1 MVMSRV
7 PRARIPALVISGSM
21 GAGKTTVLG
30 EISDLLTE
38 RGELHAAIE
47 LDWLDHARVPH
58 GAGDD
63 LLYRNLAAVW
73 RNYTAAGIARAV
85 LAGAIET
92 PGERR
97 RLHAAMPGAAL
108 AICRL
113 RARLDTMRARVRLRE
128 PGLWQVRYVDRVAE
142 LDARLDAGG
151 VADFCVD
158 NDDRSITDVARE
170 ILRRAGWMPPV
181 PARVDRRRPRRRR
194 PRS

>member
-1 MVMSRV
+1 M
-7 PRARIPALVISGSM
+7 PRAPIRVLVISGSM

-38 RGELHAAIE
+38 RDVPHAAIE

-73 RNYTAAGIARAV
+73 RNYTAAGITRAV

-92 PGERR
+92 PDERR
-97 RLHAAMPGAAL
+97 RLQAAVSGAEL
-108 AICRL
+108 VICRL

-128 PGLWQVRYVDRVAE
+128 PGVWQARYVNRVAE
-142 LDARLDAGG
+142 LDARLDVGG

-158 NDDRSITDVARE
+158 NDDRSITEVARE
-170 ILRRAGWMPPV
+170 ILSRAGWMPPA
-181 PARVDRRRPRRRR
+181 PARVDRPRSRPRR
-194 PRS
+194 PPS